1 MNGYDGLYERYVKDK
16 YDELNLTL
24 MKLKTEGQILYN
36 KILYTKHKNIN
47 TEKILMYM
55 RTKQLILCFIRLS

>member
-24 MKLKTEGQILYN
+24 MKLKTEGQILY
-36 KILYTKHKNIN
+36 KKNIN
-47 TEKILMYM
+47 TEKLLMYM
-55 RTKQLILCFIRLS
+55 RTK